1 MTPPTPE
8 QKELG
13 VLTVTADA
21 TTGGQTIKVSPEAAK
36 GNSLRYQI
44 TPSASKPTVKYNTK
58 CAVVDHW
65 VNLTSGGKVTGTAG
79 NVITVVEVDSLD
91 QAVKKGEATLPAPT
105 SE

>member
-1 MTPPTPE
+1 MTPPATE

-13 VLTVTADA
+13 TLTVTADA

-44 TPSASKPTVKYNTK
+44 TPSGSKPTVNYNTK
-58 CAVVDHW
+58 CAVADHW
-65 VNLTSGGKVTGTAG
+65 VNLTSGAKVTGATG
-79 NVITVVEVDSLD
+79 NIITVVEVDSLD